1 MILSQVGQAKF
12 KMVVE
17 ESDSNVFGTLHGGL
31 GATLVDLCS
40 SVAVLTKLVMG
51 VFIFV
56 VTSF

>member
-40 SVAVLTKLVMG
+40 SVAVLTKLV
-51 VFIFV
+51 INC
-56 VTSF
+56 TTC